1 MRRNRRGF
9 SLIELMIAIV
19 VIAIMFISA
28 LAIFFQT
35 VHVQLTSEDQAIAN
49 NLARAAI
56 EEVKSIRWS
65 RIPLDS
71 TGTGYLDPP
80 RNTIAN
86 DFVTDDGELR
96 VVRTIEIP
104 ETNIKRISVNVYQID
119 VSGRPGEQDV
129 PIVTLVEDIYKFGM

>member
-1 MRRNRRGF
+1 MKRNRRGF
-9 SLIELMIAIV
+9 SLIEVMIAIV

-49 NLARAAI
+49 NLARSAI
-56 EEVKSIRWS
+56 EEVKTIRWNL
-65 RIPLDS
+65 IPLDS
-71 TGTGYLDPP
+71 TGGGYLDPP
-80 RNTIAN
+80 SNTIAN
-86 DFVTDDGELR
+86 DYITDDGELH
-96 VVRTIEIP
+96 VVRTIVIP
-104 ETNIKRISVNVYQID
+104 ETNIKRVSVSVFQID